1 MYNISLAVTAPVR
14 ATLGQA
20 RGPVVD
26 RMFAGAIRD
35 SMDVLLGSKD
45 VPFEWTSEQCW
56 INLKIRRW
64 EEIVELYDRIGEFLA
79 TSAPRMSITESEET
93 LIGDVLT
100 CVDTLLV
107 KMTKRG
113 DDAMKGLSTV
123 IGVVGGI
130 ITVAAVL

>member
-1 MYNISLAVTAPVR
+1 MSNIAHLTQVPIRRS
-14 ATLGQA
+14 LGQA
-20 RGPVVD
+20 QGPIVD
-26 RMFAGAIRD
+26 RLFAASIKD
-35 SMDVLLGSKD
+35 SMDVLLGSAD
-45 VPFEWTSEQCW
+45 IPFEWSSELCW

-64 EEIVELYDRIGEFLA
+64 DEILEFYARIEGFLA
-79 TSAPRMSITESEET
+79 SSFPRMSITESEES
-93 LIGDVLT
+93 LISDVLT

-123 IGVVGGI
+123 LGVVGGI

>member
-1 MYNISLAVTAPVR
+1 MRTIALAGPAPVR
-14 ATLGQA
+14 AILGQA
-20 RGPVVD
+20 RGPMVD
-26 RMFAGAIRD
+26 RMFAASIRD

-45 VPFEWTSEQCW
+45 IPFEWTSELCW

-64 EEIVELYDRIGEFLA
+64 DEIVELYDRIEEFLEL
-79 TSAPRMSITESEET
+79 SSPRMSITESEES

-123 IGVVGGI
+123 LGVVGGI